1 MDSTAISLCMEEEIP
16 IIVFNI
22 LKKGNLKK
30 VLQENNIATLIE
42 KAS

>member
-22 LKKGNLKK
+22 LKKGNSKK